1 MFRFFQSNNPG
12 VVVFYWIY
20 LILFRLFFFFS
31 SYHSDFVFQPN
42 EPLSHFLFGLL
53 PIVPLKLE
61 ITSLFLSALLTF
73 IQAILINGIV
83 NENKMTS
90 KKNYLAGLLFII
102 YSSFF
107 QQTLMLSPA
116 SLAFTFIILSVGAI
130 FRLSK
135 KEKAYSDVFDV
146 GFLAAVAC
154 LFYFPAV
161 IFIFFAYIA
170 MGSVRSFSYREWTAV
185 LLGFISPLFLTF
197 TYYYFTDTELR
208 NFLPFSLFN
217 GAVVTSM
224 EWIMIATFAIC
235 SFIAFVMLQGVLYSS
250 LIQVRKFTTL
260 LIALFILFALAI
272 LLQRDFSLSH
282 LILLT
287 LPSAIISAM
296 VFLQMKRKV
305 MMEVIHLILI
315 LLVLS
320 GQYLPL
326 FNIL

>member
-1 MFRFFQSNNPG
+1 MFSLFKSSNPG

-20 LILFRLFFFFS
+20 LILFRLCFFFS
-31 SYHSDFVFQPN
+31 SAHSDFVFHPN

-53 PIVPLKLE
+53 PANSARLE
-61 ITSLFLSALLTF
+61 ITSLSLSALLTF

-83 NENKMTS
+83 NENKMTF
-90 KKNYLAGLLFII
+90 KKNYLAGFVFII
-102 YSSFF
+102 YASFF
-107 QQTLMLSPA
+107 RQTLLLSPA
-116 SLAFTFIILSVGAI
+116 ALAFTFIILSVAAI

-135 KEKAYSDVFDV
+135 KEKAHSDVFDV

-154 LFYFPAV
+154 LFYFPSV

-170 MGSVRSFSYREWTAV
+170 MGSVRSFSYREWMAV
-185 LLGFISPLFLTF
+185 LLGFFSPLFLAF
-197 TYYYFTDTELR
+197 TYYYFTDTGLY
-208 NFLPFSLFN
+208 NFLPVALFN
-217 GAVVTSM
+217 GAVVTSIDWALM
-224 EWIMIATFAIC
+224 AAFAFC
-235 SFIAFVMLQGVLYSS
+235 SFTAFVMLQGVLYSS

-260 LIALFILFALAI
+260 LISLFILFALAI
-272 LLQRDFSLSH
+272 ILQRDFSLSH

-305 MMEVIHLILI
+305 IVEVIHLILI
-315 LLVLS
+315 LLVLT